1 MLFSGISNQSLNNIS
16 REKEIVSERS
26 FVFFFFFVVMETRER
41 VRFKCCH
48 SVVVYL
54 SFSSRLL

>member
-26 FVFFFFFVVMETRER
+26 FVFFFFFVVMETKER
-41 VRFKCCH
+41 VRFK
-48 SVVVYL
+48 
-54 SFSSRLL
+54 F

>member
-26 FVFFFFFVVMETRER
+26 FVFFFFFCSDGNKRE
-41 VRFKCCH
+41 
-48 SVVVYL
+48 SEI
-54 SFSSRLL
+54 